1 MLIGSE
7 KGRYERLLSSPRFG
21 RRAAGAVIGR
31 RRCPSDAD
39 GHVGLARV
47 IGYSFIYRVS
57 FQKIQTGIG
66 CATIWIFPS
75 AQVELQTPGNAAMKI

>member
-7 KGRYERLLSSPRFG
+7 NGRYERLLSSPRFG

-31 RRCPSDAD
+31 LRCPSDAG
-39 GHVGLARV
+39 GHVDMARV
-47 IGYSFIYRVS
+47 IGYSFICRVS

-66 CATIWIFPS
+66 CATI
-75 AQVELQTPGNAAMKI
+75 